1 MELKLVLEF
10 IKKYWVQSLIA
21 ILIATIFYLNIS
33 NSLLESELA
42 LAEQKL
48 SQEQNKLTASNTSI
62 TELQTTISLQN
73 QKLKQLGTN
82 TQDNIEMSKKA
93 LQEAIKENEK
103 LQEKLDNIKDVV
115 YDNSKDECYNIKQA
129 LKNVGE

>member
-10 IKKYWVQSLIA
+10 IKKYWVQSLIV
-21 ILIATIFYLNIS
+21 ILVATIFYLNIS
-33 NSLLESELA
+33 NSILESKLA

-115 YDNSKDECYNIKQA
+115 YDNSKDECYNIKQV